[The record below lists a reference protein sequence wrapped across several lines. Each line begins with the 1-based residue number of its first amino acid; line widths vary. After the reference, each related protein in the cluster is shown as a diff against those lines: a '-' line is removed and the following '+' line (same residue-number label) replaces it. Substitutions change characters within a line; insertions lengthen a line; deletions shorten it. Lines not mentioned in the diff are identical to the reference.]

1 MSVVLAVSLLGMC
14 ALALC
19 GFLGRTG
26 RTTDLAEWA
35 VGQRNFGT
43 LAMWFLQAGEVFTTF
58 SFLGVA
64 GVAYA
69 GGNAAT
75 YAMVYLALAFL
86 LLYFIQPRLWRLG
99 ERHGYLTQ
107 ADYFTQR
114 YGSPLYGKVIAVI
127 GLVFLIPYLQL
138 QITGLGMVVGLVT
151 GSTASGRLSMVLA
164 SVLTAAF
171 VLWSGI
177 RGLKNSAYF
186 KDVLTLGVMLVLAI
200 AVPLHYTGGLGE
212 VFRQVHEVQPQML
225 TVHSGERDR
234 TWWTTSVL
242 TSALAGGLMATP
254 HHWPPLMA
262 AGGPRAIR
270 TNNVFM
276 PLYQIALMIPITIGF
291 TGMLV
296 ARPGGAGDPDGI
308 LLTLAQGALP
318 GWATGLVVVA
328 AAASAM
334 VPAGAMCVGISTLVA
349 RNLLPARREA
359 ARMAVNHSVVVLA
372 IGLALTLGILRPG
385 LLADLQLLTVSG
397 FIQIVPG
404 LLAAIGRRRLLTAPG
419 ALAGLVTGEAVV
431 TWLTLAEV
439 ETHHVNA
446 GLVALAVN
454 VLVAAAVTALFRR
467 PAASPT
473 MDSAR
478 GAHSAPGAHEDRGT
492 RKDGEPYEARGPR
505 TRAATTIEE
514 GERP

>member
-1 MSVVLAVSLLGMC
+1 MNVVLAVSLLGMC

-19 GFLGRTG
+19 GFLGRSG

-35 VGQRNFGT
+35 VGQRNFGP

-64 GVAYA
+64 GVAYS

-99 ERHGYLTQ
+99 AEHGYLTQ

-114 YGSPLYGKVIAVI
+114 YGSPLYGRVVAVI

-186 KDVLTLGVMLVLAI
+186 KDVLTIGVMLVLAVV
-200 AVPLHYTGGLGE
+200 VPLHYTGGLGE
-212 VFRQVHEVQPQML
+212 VFRQVHAAQPQML
-225 TVHSGERDR
+225 TVHGGERDR
-234 TWWTTSVL
+234 LWWTTSVL

-270 TNNVFM
+270 ANNVFM

-296 ARPGGAGDPDGI
+296 ARPGEGGDGI

-349 RNLLPARREA
+349 RNLLPARRESS
-359 ARMAVNHSVVVLA
+359 RMAVNHSVVVVA
-372 IGLALTLGILRPG
+372 VGLALTLGILRPG

-404 LLAAIGRRRLLTAPG
+404 LLAAIGRRRLLTTRG
-419 ALAGLVTGEAVV
+419 AVAGLVIGEAVV

-439 ETHHVNA
+439 ETRHVNG

-454 VLVAAAVTALFRR
+454 LLVAVVVTMLFPR
-467 PAASPT
+467 PAASRT
-473 MDSAR
+473 MDSAPDTGPPER
-478 GAHSAPGAHEDRGT
+478 DPEPGAGT
-492 RKDGEPYEARGPR
+492 I
-505 TRAATTIEE
+505 RAAMTTQEQE
-514 GERP
+514 GERL

>member
-99 ERHGYLTQ
+99 ARHGYLTQ

-114 YGSPLYGKVIAVI
+114 YASPLYGKVIAVI

-200 AVPLHYTGGLGE
+200 AIPLHYTGGLGE
-212 VFRQVHEVQPQML
+212 VFRQVHEVQPQTL

-234 TWWTTSVL
+234 MWWTTSVL

-276 PLYQIALMIPITIGF
+276 PLYQIALMVPITIGF

-296 ARPGGAGDPDGI
+296 ARPGGGGAGDPDGI

-349 RNLLPARREA
+349 RNLLPARRES

-404 LLAAIGRRRLLTAPG
+404 LLAAIGRRRLLTAAG

-439 ETHHVNA
+439 ETRHVNA

-454 VLVAAAVTALFRR
+454 VLVAAAVTALFRG

-473 MDSAR
+473 MDSA
-478 GAHSAPGAHEDRGT
+478 PGAHEDRET
-492 RKDGEPYEARGPR
+492 RKDSEPYGARGPK
-505 TRAATTIEE
+505 TRAAMTTEE
-514 GERP
+514 GE